1 LKQGSVNICGVICDL
16 LQKASMD
23 NYIARLAANNP
34 TLTTLDIGLNSIDDA
49 GASALAEALLEN
61 ITLTTLNI
69 PVNNI
74 RADGARA
81 LATALQ
87 QNATLTTLNISGNR
101 IGDAG
106 ASALAE
112 ALLENTTLT
121 TLNIPFNNIHAD
133 GARALATAL
142 QQNAT
147 LTTLN
152 ISGNRIGDDGV
163 RALAGALRQNR
174 TLAVLDLSN
183 QYISDAGLHT
193 LADAIRQNGMIH
205 TIELGNH
212 NYPPLTRYLERN
224 KRGQENAR
232 KVVIAVLGAFKKLE
246 KTDMAFRE
254 ETEHILNWFL
264 TKGWFDT
271 ATEKQF
277 LQVGKSALPTLRNT
291 IASQIWRSR
300 GDPKWWTA
308 EEQREAGLEPTP
320 KKGRMELESCI
331 QCRMEAR
338 FHELEAPKQ
347 LFCGSYCQWLKY
359 SGAPDLRGKSPEQT
373 IHLLK
378 QYLAIM

>member
-1 LKQGSVNICGVICDL
+1 
-16 LQKASMD
+16 MD
-23 NYIARLAANNP
+23 NYIARLAANDP
-34 TLTTLDIGLNSIDDA
+34 
-49 GASALAEALLEN
+49 
-61 ITLTTLNI
+61 TLTTLNI

-121 TLNIPFNNIHAD
+121 TLIMNSTNIGNK
-133 GARALATAL
+133 GARALANAL
-142 QQNAT
+142 LQNAT

-152 ISGNRIGDDGV
+152 IGLNEFADAGV
-163 RALAGALRQNR
+163 RALAEALRQNR
-174 TLAVLDLSN
+174 TLAVLDLWN
-183 QYISDAGLHT
+183 PKISIAGLHA

-205 TIELGNH
+205 TIYLGNH

-331 QCRMEAR
+331 QCCMEAR

-359 SGAPDLRGKSPEQT
+359 SGAPDLRGKSPEQA